1 MSGIIDFRTPAAGY
15 DQPIEMWLACHER
28 MLRMIALL
36 VRLRDHVAG
45 GGANESAGVTAAS
58 ILRYF
63 DEAAPRHREDEE
75 IDLFPRV
82 QLRLKGAARGKI
94 ASTIDTLQ
102 DEHELLNNAW
112 TELRPALIAIESG
125 AGNRLDDDATAQF
138 VKRHRQHVEQ
148 ENEVLAPAFQR
159 AFDQPEL
166 DAIGRSMAARR
177 GVDWEE
183 LRAPK

>member
-1 MSGIIDFRTPAAGY
+1 MSGIIDFRTPATGF

-36 VRLRDHVAG
+36 VRLREHVAAE
-45 GGANESAGVTAAS
+45 GASESAAVTAAS
-58 ILRYF
+58 IMRYF
-63 DEAAPRHREDEE
+63 DEAAPRHHEDEE

-94 ASTIDTLQ
+94 ISTIDVLQ
-102 DEHELLNNAW
+102 DEHELLNSAW

-125 AGNRLDDDATAQF
+125 AGNQLDDDATTLF
-138 VKRHRQHVEQ
+138 VKRYRQHVEQ

-166 DAIGRSMAARR
+166 EAIGRSMAERR
-177 GVDWEE
+177 GVNWEE